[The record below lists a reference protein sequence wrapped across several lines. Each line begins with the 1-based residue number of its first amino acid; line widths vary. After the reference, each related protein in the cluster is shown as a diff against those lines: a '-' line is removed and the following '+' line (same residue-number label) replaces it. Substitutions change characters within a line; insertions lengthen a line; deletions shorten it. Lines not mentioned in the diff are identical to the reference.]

1 MSRLEGETGAR
12 AGGGFSPQQ
21 TLTLVA
27 RAAFP
32 GGKKGPSQY
41 KGSVRSKLCSHEL
54 ISSPSRADSLLLFPV
69 HSGDTHRLRLVL
81 CHPTCCQRESVFHAS
96 DIYFCDTWPALGA
109 RCRDSREFRSSPNP
123 TGLVGRRPCC
133 GKRWDDVSSL
143 RAPAAY
149 AEGS

>member
-41 KGSVRSKLCSHEL
+41 KGSVRSKLCSQEL

-69 HSGDTHRLRLVL
+69 HSGGTHRLRLVL

-96 DIYFCDTWPALGA
+96 DISVIRGLHLGPGAVTAGNSDLVPTLQAL
-109 RCRDSREFRSSPNP
+109 
-123 TGLVGRRPCC
+123 
-133 GKRWDDVSSL
+133 
-143 RAPAAY
+143 
-149 AEGS
+149 